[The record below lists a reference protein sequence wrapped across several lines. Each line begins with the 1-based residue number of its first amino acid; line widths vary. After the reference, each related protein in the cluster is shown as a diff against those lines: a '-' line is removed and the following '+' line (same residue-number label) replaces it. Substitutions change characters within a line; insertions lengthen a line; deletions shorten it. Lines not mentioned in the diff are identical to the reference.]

1 MRTDGQ
7 PRRRIQDGQVKSVV
21 GLTGVIDAPFCT
33 RHSGGH
39 YRTTSAGSLHVSFRP
54 AEEAA
59 VTNMFGIKC
68 APQSHTHRDLAPH
81 NSNPQGTCSTE
92 QYGLKTRAGC
102 CGTEC
107 FWICEPPKTAAV
119 QGANSKNRQQSCCPQ
134 RTATCRCCRR
144 ACGGHCVPQPP
155 RSQPRQLCLRR
166 SQRHRPSRPRP
177 RLDADLD
184 QRYV

>member
-1 MRTDGQ
+1 MYRCTVRWVVRCGDVLVGDSDRVTEWLCVFDECVAVCSPSRS
-7 PRRRIQDGQVKSVV
+7 PRVRQKLCSTKLYPQGS
-21 GLTGVIDAPFCT
+21 
-33 RHSGGH
+33 
-39 YRTTSAGSLHVSFRP
+39 SA
-54 AEEAA
+54 
-59 VTNMFGIKC
+59 T
-68 APQSHTHRDLAPH
+68 QQY
-81 NSNPQGTCSTE
+81 PQGTCSTE